1 MPAKRR
7 SPRAQIPAD
16 HTSSS
21 ELIQK
26 KLIVCPISN
35 HDPIERDVRATRKV
49 KTDRIDLPVSV
60 TLKKKV
66 IVMTE

>member
-1 MPAKRR
+1 M
-7 SPRAQIPAD
+7 PAD
-16 HTSSS
+16 HTSRS

-35 HDPIERDVRATRKV
+35 HDPVKRSVRDTRRV
-49 KTDRIDLPVSV
+49 ETERIDLPVSV